1 MSDIIENGQLSQKQR
16 IDLVKSFLM
25 ESDIEL
31 ISETEMPN
39 SFHGFSVR
47 IIGKELK
54 LSILTKNIVN
64 SGWVEKPYI
73 KRIQVTSFIG
83 KQIEKNVDGSCSLF
97 LGIAFAN
104 SKPIFIVWNPFLFV
118 FHKTNRSCYVNVES
132 IARCYHL
139 GFLKTNDA
147 KKEVYLCDS
156 KHFCDLIKKF
166 VEDNSVELL

>member
-1 MSDIIENGQLSQKQR
+1 MSDIIENGQLTQKQR
-16 IDLVKSFLM
+16 IDLVKSFLL
-25 ESDIEL
+25 ESDVEL
-31 ISETEMPN
+31 LSEKDKPN
-39 SFHGFSVR
+39 SFHGFSVK
-47 IIGKELK
+47 ILGKQLELN
-54 LSILTKNIVN
+54 ILTKNVVN

-83 KQIEKNVDGSCSLF
+83 KQIEKNTDGSCSLF

-132 IARCYHL
+132 IARCFHL

-147 KKEVYLCDS
+147 RKDVYLCDS
-156 KHFCDLIKKF
+156 KHFSELIERF
-166 VEDNSVELL
+166 IDDNSVELL